1 MKKAVLTVN
10 EKVVGNNAG
19 PKAKV
24 DESFFLSQNEFEKLD
39 INLNVKS
46 KWQKL
51 LFVTLKLPKIL
62 KKLAEYDEILFQYP
76 TYSSFVMKYLI
87 DGIKRIPKVKLF
99 FLVHDVESLRLFK
112 GQPDY
117 WKGERELF
125 NTTDGLIAHNS
136 AMSKWL
142 VDNGVHVP
150 LINLK
155 IFDYRN
161 DFSVSSD
168 SIYQKSICFA
178 GNLNKAPF
186 LSRLILNDSNLYLF
200 GPTKQ
205 KNYKN
210 GINYCGS
217 FLPDDLPEHLTQ
229 NFGLVWDGSS
239 LEGCDGT
246 FGEYMKYNNPHKV
259 SLYLSCGMPVI
270 IWDKS
275 AMAPFIRSN
284 ELGIAVNNLTHL
296 DTKLSKLSQD
306 EYRKM
311 RDNCVK
317 FSSKLRQG
325 YFIKKAIT
333 SLEKVTEVEK

>member
-24 DESFFLSQNEFEKLD
+24 DEEFFLNHDGFKKLD
-39 INLNVKS
+39 ISLNVKS

-51 LFVTLKLPKIL
+51 LFVTFKLPKIL
-62 KKLAEYDEILFQYP
+62 KELAEYDEILFQYP

-87 DGIKRIPKVKLF
+87 DGIKRNPKVKLF
-99 FLVHDVESLRLFK
+99 FLIHDVESLRLFK
-112 GQPDY
+112 GQSNY
-117 WKGERELF
+117 WKGESELF
-125 NTTDGLIAHNS
+125 NATDGLIAHNR
-136 AMSKWL
+136 AMNEWL
-142 VDNGVHVP
+142 VENGVHVP
-150 LINLK
+150 ITNLE

-161 DFSVSSD
+161 NFPVSSD
-168 SIYQKSICFA
+168 SVYQKSICFA

-186 LSRLILNDSNLYLF
+186 LSKLILNDSKLHLF

-205 KNYKN
+205 EDYKK
-210 GINYCGS
+210 GVNYCGS

-239 LEGCDGT
+239 LERCDGT
-246 FGEYMKYNNPHKV
+246 FGEYMKYNDPHKV

-270 IWDKS
+270 IWENS
-275 AMAPFIRSN
+275 AMAPFIKSN
-284 ELGIAVNNLTHL
+284 ELGIVVNNLTHL
-296 DTKLSKLSQD
+296 DSKLTKLSQD
-306 EYRKM
+306 EYSKM
-311 RDNCVK
+311 RNNCIK

-325 YFIKKAIT
+325 YFIKRAVA